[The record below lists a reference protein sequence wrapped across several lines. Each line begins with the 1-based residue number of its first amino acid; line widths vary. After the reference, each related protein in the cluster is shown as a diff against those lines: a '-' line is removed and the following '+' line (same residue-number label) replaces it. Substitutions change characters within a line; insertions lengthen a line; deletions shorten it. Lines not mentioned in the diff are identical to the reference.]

1 MSLSDRLGNAIGAA
15 NEASKSFKGMKD
27 KIITSAEKTSSNFQ
41 QSIKDG
47 ASGKKRK
54 LEEDDIRANQ
64 RAAAAAK
71 LNAIDEEILEQK
83 QEEISIIDGMVID
96 RTRNHFDEIGEFN
109 DTNMV
114 EEIKVGDEIRD
125 WLEGRM

>member
-15 NEASKSFKGMKD
+15 NEASKSIKGMKD
-27 KIITSAEKTSSNFQ
+27 KIITTAEKTSSNFQ

-47 ASGKKRK
+47 ANGKKRK

-71 LNAIDEEILEQK
+71 LNAIDEEILDQK

-109 DTNMV
+109 DTSMV
-114 EEIKVGDEIRD
+114 EEIKVGDEIKD